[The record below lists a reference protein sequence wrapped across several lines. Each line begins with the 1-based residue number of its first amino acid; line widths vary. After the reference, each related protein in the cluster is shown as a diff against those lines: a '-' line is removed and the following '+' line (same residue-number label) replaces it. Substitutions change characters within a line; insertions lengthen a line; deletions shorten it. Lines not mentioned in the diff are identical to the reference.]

1 MIAILMIVAGA
12 VALCTIF
19 NRKLY
24 ETLPPAVFIV
34 TLAVYLFA
42 LVLPLNVSVWI
53 VAGLLLLVLIACG
66 LVLLKASRLHA
77 LKSKGL
83 TDRLRESTGTIFI
96 ILLLVVVCT
105 FFCILMSD
113 RRVFYY
119 DDLSY
124 WAIYTKNIFTIDR
137 LPYLYENC
145 SVDYK
150 DYTPIIQILQY
161 MVMFGQKSFSEP
173 ALFRTNVCLIYILL
187 LPMLSVIDDAC
198 VNKPAKIASA
208 VFYVIFPHILTA
220 QFYYRLGVDLFLALT
235 FGYVLYY
242 SFLFPVKTSLF
253 AINSPRLSD
262 DEVLD
267 TVSTT
272 SRRDE
277 VFRIGCILSA
287 LAFLALIKSS
297 GIVLCILAIIMFA
310 AREIM
315 AGDHIQGVNRSRTIV
330 AKTLLIS
337 VFAVG
342 SYFSWQL
349 FLHYSWNN
357 GYLTNRVK
365 NNVTDG
371 LKFPVYTG
379 EVLQNYVNRFFAYPL
394 TRNNHGVTAFMLTI
408 FIIVVYSVVL
418 ISKRRSGKPY
428 KAYTVLFV
436 SSMIGLVI
444 FCIAHISMYLFVFDE
459 WEAHGLLE
467 YDRYITQYLGGI
479 FYVFVCLLLMGIARC
494 AEGSETGGET
504 KGRQARLFAYP
515 GHLVMLVSLFVFA
528 ALLPYKDMK
537 EFLVP
542 ENYREMFDRE
552 YAQMSKA
559 ASDEWKS
566 SGIME
571 MNLAHDGSQRLTVI
585 ANVWDETTQFIE
597 YESVPQPIDRLLNVP
612 SVEEGKILSA
622 IDDYLD
628 DYLYVAKGS
637 KAAYVGNWEETAAV
651 TDDNTPLREG
661 TLYRVNRLNGVKTLS
676 PVY

>member
-1 MIAILMIVAGA
+1 MIAILMIVAAA
-12 VALCTIF
+12 VALCMIF

-53 VAGLLLLVLIACG
+53 VSGLLLLVLTAWG
-66 LVLLKASRLHA
+66 LVLFKTGRLHTHTYGGQLPGFIVLA
-77 LKSKGL
+77 
-83 TDRLRESTGTIFI
+83 IFGAI
-96 ILLLVVVCT
+96 CLV
-105 FFCILMSD
+105 FFVLFGN

-124 WAIYTKNIFTIDR
+124 WAIYTKNIFTIDK

-173 ALFRTNVCLIYILL
+173 ALFRTNVFLIYILL

-198 VNKPAKIASA
+198 VNKPAKMASA

-242 SFLFPVKTSLF
+242 TFMFESNKAASLQEE
-253 AINSPRLSD
+253 IWGNLYKGWG
-262 DEVLD
+262 
-267 TVSTT
+267 
-272 SRRDE
+272 RDE
-277 VFRIGCILSA
+277 VFRIGCVLSA

-310 AREIM
+310 VREIM

-342 SYFSWQL
+342 SYLSWQL

-371 LKFPVYTG
+371 VKFPVYTG
-379 EVLQNYVNRFFAYPL
+379 EVLRNYVNRFFVYPL
-394 TRNNHGVTAFMLTI
+394 TRNSHGVTAFMLTI

-418 ISKRRSGKPY
+418 MSKRRSGKPY

-436 SSMIGLVI
+436 SSMTGLVI

-479 FYVFVCLLLMGIARC
+479 FYVFVCLLLWGISSC

-515 GHLVMLVSLFVFA
+515 GHLVMLVSLLVFA

-597 YESVPQPIDRLLNVP
+597 YESVPQPIDRFLNVP

>member
-1 MIAILMIVAGA
+1 MIAILMIVAAA
-12 VALCTIF
+12 VALCMIF

-53 VAGLLLLVLIACG
+53 VAGLLLLVLTAWG
-66 LVLLKASRLHA
+66 LVLFKTGRLHTYTYGGQLPGFIVLA
-77 LKSKGL
+77 
-83 TDRLRESTGTIFI
+83 IFGAI
-96 ILLLVVVCT
+96 CLL
-105 FFCILMSD
+105 FFVLFGN

-198 VNKPAKIASA
+198 VNKPAKMASA

-242 SFLFPVKTSLF
+242 TFMFESNKAASSQEEIWGDLYKGWG
-253 AINSPRLSD
+253 
-262 DEVLD
+262 
-267 TVSTT
+267 
-272 SRRDE
+272 RDE
-277 VFRIGCILSA
+277 VFRIGCVLSA

-310 AREIM
+310 VREIM
-315 AGDHIQGVNRSRTIV
+315 AGDYIQSVNKSRAIA
-330 AKTLLIS
+330 AKTLLIF

-342 SYFSWQL
+342 SYLSWQL

-379 EVLQNYVNRFFAYPL
+379 EVLRNYVNRFFAYPL

-408 FIIVVYSVVL
+408 FIIAVYSVVL
-418 ISKRRSGKPY
+418 MSKRRSGKPY

-436 SSMIGLVI
+436 SSMTGLVI
-444 FCIAHISMYLFVFDE
+444 FCVAHISMYLFVFDE

-479 FYVFVCLLLMGIARC
+479 FYVFVCLLLRGIAGC
-494 AEGSETGGET
+494 DEGSET
-504 KGRQARLFAYP
+504 

-628 DYLYVAKGS
+628 NYLYVAKGS

>member
-1 MIAILMIVAGA
+1 MIAILMIVAAA
-12 VALCTIF
+12 VALCMIF

-53 VAGLLLLVLIACG
+53 VAGLLLLVLTAWG
-66 LVLLKASRLHA
+66 LVLFKTGRLHA

-124 WAIYTKNIFTIDR
+124 WAIYTKNIFTIDK

-198 VNKPAKIASA
+198 VNKPAKMASA

-242 SFLFPVKTSLF
+242 TFMFESNTAASSQEEIWGNLYKGWG
-253 AINSPRLSD
+253 
-262 DEVLD
+262 
-267 TVSTT
+267 
-272 SRRDE
+272 RDE
-277 VFRIGCILSA
+277 VFRIGCVLSA

-310 AREIM
+310 VREIM
-315 AGDHIQGVNRSRTIV
+315 AGYHIQGVNRSRAIA
-330 AKTLLIS
+330 AKTLLIF

-379 EVLQNYVNRFFAYPL
+379 EVLWNYVNRFFAYPL

-408 FIIVVYSVVL
+408 FIIAVYSVVL

-504 KGRQARLFAYP
+504 KGRQARLFEYP

-528 ALLPYKDMK
+528 VLLPYKDMK
-537 EFLVP
+537 EFLIP
-542 ENYREMFDRE
+542 DNYMEMFNSE

>member
-1 MIAILMIVAGA
+1 M
-12 VALCTIF
+12 IF

-53 VAGLLLLVLIACG
+53 VAGLLLLVLTAWG
-66 LVLLKASRLHA
+66 LVLLKTGRLHTHTYGGQLSA
-77 LKSKGL
+77 VIVLA
-83 TDRLRESTGTIFI
+83 IFGAI
-96 ILLLVVVCT
+96 CLL
-105 FFCILMSD
+105 FFVLFGN

-124 WAIYTKNIFTIDR
+124 WAIYTKNIFTIDK

-173 ALFRTNVCLIYILL
+173 ALFRTNVCLIYTLL

-198 VNKPAKIASA
+198 ANKPAKIASA

-242 SFLFPVKTSLF
+242 TFMFESNTAASSQEEIWGDLYKGWG
-253 AINSPRLSD
+253 
-262 DEVLD
+262 
-267 TVSTT
+267 
-272 SRRDE
+272 RDE
-277 VFRIGCILSA
+277 VFRIGCVLSA

-310 AREIM
+310 VREIM

-365 NNVTDG
+365 NNVTNG

-379 EVLQNYVNRFFAYPL
+379 EVLWNYVNRFFAYPL
-394 TRNNHGVTAFMLTI
+394 TRNNRGVTAFMLTL
-408 FIIVVYSVVL
+408 FIIAVYSVVL

-494 AEGSETGGET
+494 AEGS
-504 KGRQARLFAYP
+504 
-515 GHLVMLVSLFVFA
+515 LVMLVSLAVFA

-651 TDDNTPLREG
+651 TDDNTPLCEG

>member
-1 MIAILMIVAGA
+1 MIAILMIVAAA
-12 VALCTIF
+12 VALCMIF

-53 VAGLLLLVLIACG
+53 VAGLLLLVLTAWG
-66 LVLLKASRLHA
+66 LVLFKTGRLHTHTYGGQLPGFIVLA
-77 LKSKGL
+77 
-83 TDRLRESTGTIFI
+83 IFGAI
-96 ILLLVVVCT
+96 CLL
-105 FFCILMSD
+105 FFVLFGN

-242 SFLFPVKTSLF
+242 TFMFESNKAASSQEEIWGDLYKGWG
-253 AINSPRLSD
+253 
-262 DEVLD
+262 
-267 TVSTT
+267 
-272 SRRDE
+272 RDE
-277 VFRIGCILSA
+277 VFRIGCVLSA

-310 AREIM
+310 AKEIK
-315 AGDHIQGVNRSRTIV
+315 AGDHIQSVNRSRAII

-379 EVLQNYVNRFFAYPL
+379 EVLLNYVNRFFAYPL

-408 FIIVVYSVVL
+408 FIIAVYSVVL
-418 ISKRRSGKPY
+418 MSKRRSGKPY

-436 SSMIGLVI
+436 SSMTGLVI

-479 FYVFVCLLLMGIARC
+479 FYVFVCLLLMEIARC

-515 GHLVMLVSLFVFA
+515 VHLVMLVSLAVFA

-566 SGIME
+566 SRIME

-585 ANVWDETTQFIE
+585 ANVWDDTTQFIE
-597 YESVPQPIDRLLNVP
+597 YEAVPQPIDRLLNVP

>member
-1 MIAILMIVAGA
+1 MIAILMIVAAA
-12 VALCTIF
+12 VALCMIF

-53 VAGLLLLVLIACG
+53 VAGLLLLVLTAWG
-66 LVLLKASRLHA
+66 LVLFKTGRLHTYTYEGQLPGFIVLA
-77 LKSKGL
+77 
-83 TDRLRESTGTIFI
+83 IFGAI
-96 ILLLVVVCT
+96 CLL
-105 FFCILMSD
+105 FFVLFGN

-124 WAIYTKNIFTIDR
+124 WAIYTKNIFTIDK

-161 MVMFGQKSFSEP
+161 TVMFGQRSFSEP

-198 VNKPAKIASA
+198 VNNPAKIASA

-242 SFLFPVKTSLF
+242 TFMFESSKAASSQEEIWGDLYKGWG
-253 AINSPRLSD
+253 
-262 DEVLD
+262 
-267 TVSTT
+267 
-272 SRRDE
+272 RDE
-277 VFRIGCILSA
+277 VFRIGCVLSA

-310 AREIM
+310 VREIM

-379 EVLQNYVNRFFAYPL
+379 EVLRNYVNRFFAYPL

-408 FIIVVYSVVL
+408 FIIAVYSVVL
-418 ISKRRSGKPY
+418 MSKRRSGKPY

-479 FYVFVCLLLMGIARC
+479 FYVFVCLLLMEIARC
-494 AEGSETGGET
+494 AEGSETGGDT
-504 KGRQARLFAYP
+504 KVRQARLFAYP
-515 GHLVMLVSLFVFA
+515 GHLVMLVSLAVFA

-537 EFLVP
+537 EFLIP

>member
-1 MIAILMIVAGA
+1 MIAILMIVAA
-12 VALCTIF
+12 SVALCTIF

-53 VAGLLLLVLIACG
+53 VAGLLLLVLTAWG
-66 LVLLKASRLHA
+66 LVLLKTGRLHTHTYGGQLPGFIVLA
-77 LKSKGL
+77 
-83 TDRLRESTGTIFI
+83 IFGAVC
-96 ILLLVVVCT
+96 LL
-105 FFCILMSD
+105 FFVLFGN

-124 WAIYTKNIFTIDR
+124 WAIYTKNIFTIDK

-198 VNKPAKIASA
+198 VNRPAKIASA

-242 SFLFPVKTSLF
+242 TFMFESNKAASSQEE
-253 AINSPRLSD
+253 IWGN
-262 DEVLD
+262 LD
-267 TVSTT
+267 KGWG
-272 SRRDE
+272 RDE
-277 VFRIGCILSA
+277 VFRIGCVLSA

-310 AREIM
+310 VREIM

-394 TRNNHGVTAFMLTI
+394 TRNNRGVTAFMLTL
-408 FIIVVYSVVL
+408 FIIAVYSVVL

-494 AEGSETGGET
+494 AEGSETG
-504 KGRQARLFAYP
+504 
-515 GHLVMLVSLFVFA
+515 HLVMLVSLAAFA

-585 ANVWDETTQFIE
+585 ANVWNETTQFIE

>member
-1 MIAILMIVAGA
+1 
-12 VALCTIF
+12 
-19 NRKLY
+19 
-24 ETLPPAVFIV
+24 
-34 TLAVYLFA
+34 
-42 LVLPLNVSVWI
+42 
-53 VAGLLLLVLIACG
+53 
-66 LVLLKASRLHA
+66 
-77 LKSKGL
+77 
-83 TDRLRESTGTIFI
+83 
-96 ILLLVVVCT
+96 
-105 FFCILMSD
+105 
-113 RRVFYY
+113 
-119 DDLSY
+119 
-124 WAIYTKNIFTIDR
+124 
-137 LPYLYENC
+137 
-145 SVDYK
+145 
-150 DYTPIIQILQY
+150 
-161 MVMFGQKSFSEP
+161 
-173 ALFRTNVCLIYILL
+173 
-187 LPMLSVIDDAC
+187 MLSVIDDAC

-235 FGYVLYY
+235 FGYVLYCTFMFESNKAASSQEEISGDLY
-242 SFLFPVKTSLF
+242 KGWG
-253 AINSPRLSD
+253 
-262 DEVLD
+262 
-267 TVSTT
+267 
-272 SRRDE
+272 RDE
-277 VFRIGCILSA
+277 VFRIGCVLSA

-310 AREIM
+310 IREIM
-315 AGDHIQGVNRSRTIV
+315 AGDDIQGVNRSRTIV

-379 EVLQNYVNRFFAYPL
+379 EVLWNYVNRFFTYPL
-394 TRNNHGVTAFMLTI
+394 TRNNRGVTAFMLTL
-408 FIIVVYSVVL
+408 FIIAVYSVAL

-494 AEGSETGGET
+494 AEGSETG
-504 KGRQARLFAYP
+504 Q
-515 GHLVMLVSLFVFA
+515 LVMLVSLVVFA

-628 DYLYVAKGS
+628 NYLYVAKGS

>member
-1 MIAILMIVAGA
+1 MIAILMIVAAA

-24 ETLPPAVFIV
+24 ETLPPSVFIV

-42 LVLPLNVSVWI
+42 LVLPLNVSVGI
-53 VAGLLLLVLIACG
+53 VAGLLLLVLTAWG
-66 LVLLKASRLHA
+66 LVLFKTGRLHTHTYGGQLPGFIVLA
-77 LKSKGL
+77 
-83 TDRLRESTGTIFI
+83 IFGAI
-96 ILLLVVVCT
+96 CLL
-105 FFCILMSD
+105 FFVLFGN

-208 VFYVIFPHILTA
+208 VFYVMFPHILTA

-242 SFLFPVKTSLF
+242 TFMFESNKAASSQEEIWGDLYKGWG
-253 AINSPRLSD
+253 
-262 DEVLD
+262 
-267 TVSTT
+267 
-272 SRRDE
+272 RDE
-277 VFRIGCILSA
+277 VFRIGCVLSA

-310 AREIM
+310 VREIM
-315 AGDHIQGVNRSRTIV
+315 AGDHIQGVNRSRTIA

-379 EVLQNYVNRFFAYPL
+379 EVLLNYVNRFFAYPL

-408 FIIVVYSVVL
+408 FIIAVYSVVL

-479 FYVFVCLLLMGIARC
+479 FYVFVCLLLMGIAHC
-494 AEGSETGGET
+494 AEGSET
-504 KGRQARLFAYP
+504 

>member
-12 VALCTIF
+12 VALCMIF
-19 NRKLY
+19 NRKLH

-53 VAGLLLLVLIACG
+53 VAGLLLLVLTAWG
-66 LVLLKASRLHA
+66 LVLLKTGRLHTYTYGGQLPGFIVLA
-77 LKSKGL
+77 
-83 TDRLRESTGTIFI
+83 IFGAI
-96 ILLLVVVCT
+96 CLV
-105 FFCILMSD
+105 FFVLFGN

-137 LPYLYENC
+137 LPHLYENC

-173 ALFRTNVCLIYILL
+173 ALFRTNVCLIYTLL

-198 VNKPAKIASA
+198 ANKPAKIASA

-242 SFLFPVKTSLF
+242 TFMFESNTAASSQEEIWGDLYKGWG
-253 AINSPRLSD
+253 
-262 DEVLD
+262 
-267 TVSTT
+267 
-272 SRRDE
+272 RDE
-277 VFRIGCILSA
+277 VFRIGCVLSA

-310 AREIM
+310 VREIM
-315 AGDHIQGVNRSRTIV
+315 AGDHIQSVNRSRAIA
-330 AKTLLIS
+330 AKILLIS

-379 EVLQNYVNRFFAYPL
+379 EVLRNYVNRLFTYPL
-394 TRNNHGVTAFMLTI
+394 TRNSHGVTAFMLVL
-408 FIIVVYSVVL
+408 FIIVVYAVL
-418 ISKRRSGKPY
+418 ITSVRKTVGKSKSSGPSKLSGSY
-428 KAYTVLFV
+428 SVLFAT
-436 SSMIGLVI
+436 SMIGLVI

-479 FYVFVCLLLMGIARC
+479 FYVFVCIMLCVTTG
-494 AEGSETGGET
+494 EGNESETGHEP
-504 KGRQARLFAYP
+504 REDQARSFANP
-515 GHLVMLVSLFVFA
+515 GQLMTFISLIVFI

-537 EFLVP
+537 EFLIP
-542 ENYREMFDRE
+542 DNYMEMFNSE

-571 MNLAHDGSQRLTVI
+571 MNLVHDGSQRLTVI

>member
-1 MIAILMIVAGA
+1 
-12 VALCTIF
+12 
-19 NRKLY
+19 
-24 ETLPPAVFIV
+24 
-34 TLAVYLFA
+34 
-42 LVLPLNVSVWI
+42 
-53 VAGLLLLVLIACG
+53 
-66 LVLLKASRLHA
+66 
-77 LKSKGL
+77 
-83 TDRLRESTGTIFI
+83 
-96 ILLLVVVCT
+96 
-105 FFCILMSD
+105 
-113 RRVFYY
+113 
-119 DDLSY
+119 
-124 WAIYTKNIFTIDR
+124 
-137 LPYLYENC
+137 
-145 SVDYK
+145 
-150 DYTPIIQILQY
+150 
-161 MVMFGQKSFSEP
+161 
-173 ALFRTNVCLIYILL
+173 
-187 LPMLSVIDDAC
+187 MLSVIDDAC

-220 QFYYRLGVDLFLALT
+220 QFYYRLGVDLLLALT

-242 SFLFPVKTSLF
+242 TFMFESNTAASSQEEIWGDLYKGWG
-253 AINSPRLSD
+253 
-262 DEVLD
+262 
-267 TVSTT
+267 
-272 SRRDE
+272 RDE
-277 VFRIGCILSA
+277 VFRIVCVLSA

-310 AREIM
+310 AKEIK

-379 EVLQNYVNRFFAYPL
+379 EVLRNYVNRFFAYPL

-408 FIIVVYSVVL
+408 FIIAVYSVVFM
-418 ISKRRSGKPY
+418 SKRRSGKPY

-479 FYVFVCLLLMGIARC
+479 FYVFVCIMLCVTTG
-494 AEGSETGGET
+494 EGNESETGHEP
-504 KGRQARLFAYP
+504 REDQVRSFANP
-515 GHLVMLVSLFVFA
+515 GQLMTFISLIVFI

-537 EFLVP
+537 EFLIP
-542 ENYREMFDRE
+542 DNYMEMFNSE

>member
-1 MIAILMIVAGA
+1 MIAILMIVAAA

-42 LVLPLNVSVWI
+42 LALPLNVSVWI
-53 VAGLLLLVLIACG
+53 VAGLLLLVLTAWG
-66 LVLLKASRLHA
+66 LVLLKTGRLHTYKYDGKMSA
-77 LKSKGL
+77 VIVLA
-83 TDRLRESTGTIFI
+83 IFGAI
-96 ILLLVVVCT
+96 CLL
-105 FFCILMSD
+105 FFVLFGN

-242 SFLFPVKTSLF
+242 TFMFESNKAASSQEEIWGDLYKGWG
-253 AINSPRLSD
+253 
-262 DEVLD
+262 
-267 TVSTT
+267 
-272 SRRDE
+272 RDE
-277 VFRIGCILSA
+277 VFRIGCVLSA

-310 AREIM
+310 AKEIK
-315 AGDHIQGVNRSRTIV
+315 AGDHIQSVNRSRAII

-379 EVLQNYVNRFFAYPL
+379 EVLWNYVNRFFAYPL

-408 FIIVVYSVVL
+408 FIIAVYSVVL
-418 ISKRRSGKPY
+418 MSKRRSGKPY

-436 SSMIGLVI
+436 SSMTGLVI

-479 FYVFVCLLLMGIARC
+479 FYVFVCLLLMEIARC

-515 GHLVMLVSLFVFA
+515 VHLVMLVSLAVFA

-566 SGIME
+566 SRIME

-585 ANVWDETTQFIE
+585 ANVWDDTTQFIE
-597 YESVPQPIDRLLNVP
+597 YEAVPQPIDRLLNVP